1 MMEISEKKRA
11 AVLALPAPQ
20 RYSHFIKVVAD
31 QNCIWALYQDGWAL
45 MGAGDDMEVFPVWP
59 AQEYAALCAIGDWDG
74 YLPKAISLECFLQDL
89 LPSLRKSGTL
99 LGVFP
104 TPLGKVITPSLDQVQ
119 RDLATE
125 LGRIE

>member
-1 MMEISEKKRA
+1 MVIIEKKRA

-45 MGAGDDMEVFPVWP
+45 MGTGDDMEVFPVWP
-59 AQEYAALCAIGDWDG
+59 AQEYAALCATGDWDG
-74 YLPKAISLECFLQDL
+74 YLPKAISLESFFQDL

-104 TPLGKVITPSLDQVQ
+104 TPSGKGITPSLDQVQ
-119 RDLATE
+119 RDLTTE
-125 LGRIE
+125 LRRIE